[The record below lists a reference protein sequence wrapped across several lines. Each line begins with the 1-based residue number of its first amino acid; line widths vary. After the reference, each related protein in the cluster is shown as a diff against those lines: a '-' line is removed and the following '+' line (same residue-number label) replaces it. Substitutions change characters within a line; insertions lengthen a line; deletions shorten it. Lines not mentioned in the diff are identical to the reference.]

1 MTGGSFLRKS
11 LGGLTFFFALVFS
24 LLAVSAAHADDTWIS
39 EAAEA
44 ELVFAPFGKTM
55 YAGEVCRLAVPKGM
69 AVRLS
74 LRAGSTRALAML
86 IPIKDGKR
94 SGPKEALKDDPLML
108 LHTTGEA
115 DWFALKVFTG
125 TAIIDAEVD
134 RVEEFS
140 LEEGQKVTIPLIPF
154 RQTTGRFV
162 NLSDY
167 RSTTVY
173 SFLAGSDEISKTS
186 DWDRTVSMEF
196 KGSNQT
202 KTWKTAA
209 DRMVVEAVHGKILV
223 KVGQPFEKSK

>member
-1 MTGGSFLRKS
+1 MLRKS
-11 LGGLTFFFALVFS
+11 LGGLTFLLFLSIS
-24 LLAVSAAHADDTWIS
+24 LFTGSAAYSDDTWLVD
-39 EAAEA
+39 AKGA
-44 ELVFAPFGKTM
+44 ELLTAPFGKTM

-69 AVRLS
+69 AVRLA
-74 LRAGSTRALAML
+74 LRSGSARAMVML

-94 SGPKEALKDDPLML
+94 SGPKELLKDEPLTL

-115 DWFALKVFTG
+115 DWFALKVVTG
-125 TAIIDAEVD
+125 TAILDADVD

-140 LEEGQKVTIPLIPF
+140 LEEGQKITIPLIPF

-173 SFLAGSDEISKTS
+173 NFLAGTDEISKTS

-209 DRMVVEAVHGKILV
+209 DRLVVEAVHGKVLV